1 MILITGAN
9 GKTGRAM
16 IRALANAGGQVRA
29 FVRDIGQAEDLRA
42 LGAGDIALGDMGDRS
57 SLQAALDG
65 ASQILHIGPAMDPNE
80 VEYTDNAIQAAKAA
94 DVAQF
99 VYYSVMHPQR
109 REVRH
114 HRLKLEAEE
123 HLIESG
129 LPYTI
134 LEPIR
139 YMQHLDPI
147 WSRVVEEGVHAMPF
161 SVDRKFNVADLTDLA
176 DAATRVLLEPDH
188 LYATYELAGPEA
200 LSQRDMAAIISQ
212 VIGRAVRAEAVPLD
226 ALERRVRAAG
236 LSDDRVEQ
244 MLNMNRHYDQH
255 GFLGNPAILRMLLG
269 REPTTFER
277 YVERKVTTT
286 ST

>member
-16 IRALANAGGQVRA
+16 IRVLADSGGEVRA
-29 FVRDIGQAEDLRA
+29 LVRDSDQAPALLA
-42 LGAGDIALGDMGDRS
+42 LGAVEVAVGDMGDS
-57 SLQAALDG
+57 DSLRAALEG
-65 ASQILHIGPAMDPNE
+65 AGQILHIGPAMDPNE
-80 VEYTDNAIQAAKAA
+80 VEYTNNAIKAA
-94 DVAQF
+94 IAESVSQF

-147 WSRVVEEGVHAMPF
+147 WARVVEENVHAMPF
-161 SVDRKFNVADLTDLA
+161 SVTQKFNVVDLTDLA
-176 DAATRVLLEPDH
+176 AAVTRVILEPDH

-200 LSQRDMAAIISQ
+200 LSQRDMAAIISR
-212 VIGRAVRAEAVPLD
+212 VIGHEVRAEAVPLE
-226 ALERRVRAAG
+226 ALERRIRAAG

-255 GFLGNPAILRMLLG
+255 GFRGNPACLRMLLG
-269 REPTTFER
+269 REPTTFEK
-277 YVERKVTTT
+277 YVERKAAAALT
-286 ST
+286 